1 MPLYPPSDRT
11 SGRPGWVCLQHIFHV
26 PLCVGEVF
34 LIVLLYLLP
43 FIGLFSEGSG
53 CSGRTKRALWRAAA
67 GLETTR
73 RVGCER
79 RGSLIRVKEK

>member
-1 MPLYPPSDRT
+1 MRPNVFDGASACLYILPLIGPQA
-11 SGRPGWVCLQHIFHV
+11 GQVGFVCSISFHV

-34 LIVLLYLLP
+34 LIGLLYLLP

-67 GLETTR
+67 GSETTR
-73 RVGCER
+73 RVGCE
-79 RGSLIRVKEK
+79 